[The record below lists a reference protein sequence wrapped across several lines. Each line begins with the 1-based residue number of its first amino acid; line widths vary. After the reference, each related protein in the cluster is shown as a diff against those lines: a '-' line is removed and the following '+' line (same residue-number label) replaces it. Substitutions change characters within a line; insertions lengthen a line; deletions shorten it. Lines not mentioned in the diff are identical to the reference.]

1 LSINLQSAGETA
13 DFAECADNQSVSQPY
28 VFTSQVRTPPTESF
42 FAKIDFLWVI
52 YPEAA
57 VLVRKGKVGVLDE
70 AVHEA
75 NQFAHDGD

>member
-1 LSINLQSAGETA
+1 MATFSK
-13 DFAECADNQSVSQPY
+13 
-28 VFTSQVRTPPTESF
+28 SF
-42 FAKIDFLWVI
+42 CKYGTQEHWNDPLRMIDFLWVSL
-52 YPEAA
+52 PEAA